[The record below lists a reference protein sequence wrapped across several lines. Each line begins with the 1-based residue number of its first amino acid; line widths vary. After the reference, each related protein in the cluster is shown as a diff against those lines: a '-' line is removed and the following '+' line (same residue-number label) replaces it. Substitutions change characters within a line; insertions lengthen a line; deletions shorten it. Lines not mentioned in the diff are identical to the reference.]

1 MATHIK
7 ELILEFLK
15 QKQGKVLQQES
26 IGKIV
31 NRFLAEET
39 KQHIYLKAA
48 TEDSIIL
55 HSDSSGAT
63 YNLTLIKD
71 KLLGE
76 IQKQF
81 PEIKKIAVHT
91 GAR

>member
-15 QKQGKVLQQES
+15 QKQDKVAQQEG

-31 NRFLAEET
+31 NRFLVEET

-48 TEDSIIL
+48 TADSIIL
-55 HSDSSGAT
+55 SSDSSGAT
-63 YNLTLIKD
+63 YNLNLIKER
-71 KLLGE
+71 LLEE